1 MNDRLTDVCL
11 IGDMSVGCKYYALSH
26 QCVDDRLAGV
36 CLISDTS
43 VRCKYCIMSH
53 QCMYG

>member
-1 MNDRLTDVCL
+1 MNDRLTDVCP

-36 CLISDTS
+36 CLISDMS